1 MAKYDKLKNTYK
13 IRKAIENRH
22 HIESVRHDGHEV
34 QINVVKSITEDEL
47 TKIIAKIKELGY
59 KMFCI
64 SSDNKKLWT
73 EIGRLK

>member
-13 IRKAIENRH
+13 IRKAIGKNR
-22 HIESVRHDGHEV
+22 IETVRHDGHEV